1 MSSVTFFGR
10 LGKIF
15 RRSDSTNGHSEPD
28 NSAKPSVV
36 VETRPVALR
45 PWGRNNAAIAQLQEG
60 FSLLT
65 ELMSSIRQNMES
77 QGRRQDELLAQVSA
91 LPKVLETLPDAIRM
105 QGDTVKAIQ
114 QQLVSQ
120 SDQQGKLGEILQK
133 LADAHG
139 DQKDLLEGL
148 RVRVE
153 TLNEQDKAMADSL
166 HTVGSALESVSKN
179 SAAGTQVLCNIR
191 DNLSSRC
198 GPGPNPPPAGCSIYS
213 HDGGGGISV
222 YRGCDRGCGDGVFDD
237 SCGKIMGTQFRSK
250 RSRRICDIAPRNE
263 NGEPN
268 GSLKEAKLQIH
279 SQGLRRIGAPV
290 SIAAPAR

>member
-28 NSAKPSVV
+28 NLRQAFRRRRNEACRASSLGTQQRRDRSVAGRVFPSDRVDVFDPAEHGKPG
-36 VETRPVALR
+36 P
-45 PWGRNNAAIAQLQEG
+45 PPGRTPRA
-60 FSLLT
+60 
-65 ELMSSIRQNMES
+65 
-77 QGRRQDELLAQVSA
+77 VSA

-133 LADAHG
+133 LADSHG

-191 DNLSSRC
+191 DNLSSRD
-198 GPGPNPPPAGCSIYS
+198 A
-213 HDGGGGISV
+213 DL
-222 YRGCDRGCGDGVFDD
+222 D
-237 SCGKIMGTQFRSK
+237 
-250 RSRRICDIAPRNE
+250 
-263 NGEPN
+263 
-268 GSLKEAKLQIH
+268 QI
-279 SQGLRRIGAPV
+279 LRRQAARFTAMMAAAVFLSIGAV
-290 SIAAPAR
+290 IAVVVMGYLTIHAGK

>member
-191 DNLSSRC
+191 DNLSSRD
-198 GPGPNPPPAGCSIYS
+198 A
-213 HDGGGGISV
+213 DL
-222 YRGCDRGCGDGVFDD
+222 D
-237 SCGKIMGTQFRSK
+237 
-250 RSRRICDIAPRNE
+250 
-263 NGEPN
+263 
-268 GSLKEAKLQIH
+268 QI
-279 SQGLRRIGAPV
+279 LRRQAARFTAMMAAAVFLSIGAV
-290 SIAAPAR
+290 IAVVVMGYLTIHAGK